1 MYDWRE
7 VIEMCLAFPAKVLKI
22 DNELATV
29 ERLGVKREA
38 SLMLL
43 PEAKVGDYVLIHAG
57 FAMQIIDE
65 EELKIRDALVAEMNG
80 APRTVLAIPLQ

>member
-1 MYDWRE
+1 
-7 VIEMCLAFPAKVLKI
+7 MCLAFPAKVLKI

-80 APRTVLAIPLQ
+80 APRTVLAIPLR

>member
-1 MYDWRE
+1 
-7 VIEMCLAFPAKVLKI
+7 MCLAFPAKVLKI

-29 ERLGVKREA
+29 ERAGVKREA

-65 EELKIRDALVAEMNG
+65 EELKIRDALIAEMNG
-80 APRTVLAIPLQ
+80 APRTIESLNP

>member
-1 MYDWRE
+1 
-7 VIEMCLAFPAKVLKI
+7 MCLAFPAKVLKI

-29 ERLGVKREA
+29 ERAGVKREA

-57 FAMQIIDE
+57 FAMQVIDE

-80 APRTVLAIPLQ
+80 APRTVFNL

>member
-1 MYDWRE
+1 
-7 VIEMCLAFPAKVLKI
+7 MCLAFPAKVLKI

-29 ERLGVKREA
+29 ERAGVKREA

-65 EELKIRDALVAEMNG
+65 EELKFRDALVAEMNG

>member
-1 MYDWRE
+1 
-7 VIEMCLAFPAKVLKI
+7 MCLAFPAKVLQI
-22 DNELATV
+22 EGDLATI
-29 ERLGVKREA
+29 ERSGVKRSA

-65 EELKIRDALVAEMNG
+65 GEVRIRDALVAEMNG
-80 APRTVLAIPLQ
+80 AARTVKSIRN

>member
-1 MYDWRE
+1 
-7 VIEMCLAFPAKVLKI
+7 MCLAFPAKILKT
-22 DNELATV
+22 DGELATV
-29 ERLGVKREA
+29 ERAGVKRSA

-80 APRTVLAIPLQ
+80 APRTVESLTP

>member
-1 MYDWRE
+1 
-7 VIEMCLAFPAKVLKI
+7 MCLAFPAKVLKI

>member
-1 MYDWRE
+1 
-7 VIEMCLAFPAKVLKI
+7 MCLAFPAKVLKI

-29 ERLGVKREA
+29 ERAGVKREA

>member
-1 MYDWRE
+1 
-7 VIEMCLAFPAKVLKI
+7 MCLAFPAKVLKI
-22 DNELATV
+22 DNELAMV
-29 ERLGVKREA
+29 ERAGVKREA

-65 EELKIRDALVAEMNG
+65 QELKIRDALVAEMNG
-80 APRTVLAIPLQ
+80 APRTIESLQL

>member
-1 MYDWRE
+1 
-7 VIEMCLAFPAKVLKI
+7 MCLAFPAKVLEI
-22 DNELATV
+22 EGDLATV
-29 ERLGVKREA
+29 ERSGVKRSA

-80 APRTVLAIPLQ
+80 APRTVLAIPLR

>member
-1 MYDWRE
+1 
-7 VIEMCLAFPAKVLKI
+7 MCLAFPAKILKI

-29 ERLGVKREA
+29 ERHGVKREA

-65 EELKIRDALVAEMNG
+65 DELRIRDALVAEMNG

>member
-1 MYDWRE
+1 
-7 VIEMCLAFPAKVLKI
+7 MCLAFPAKVLQI
-22 DNELATV
+22 EGDLATV
-29 ERLGVKREA
+29 ERSGVKRSA

-65 EELKIRDALVAEMNG
+65 SEVRIRDALVAEMNG
-80 APRTVLAIPLQ
+80 AARTVNLELGMSN